1 MLPRRCPQ
9 FTATF
14 IEVGDISSCIS
25 GDRNRYFK
33 AKHEKKRSYEY
44 ERSDEFQGEIFMMA
58 DIHSDSWVEG
68 ESAINFG
75 SNSRR

>member
-14 IEVGDISSCIS
+14 IEVGDVSSCIS

-33 AKHEKKRSYEY
+33 AKHKKKMKY
-44 ERSDEFQGEIFMMA
+44 ERSDEFQGEISMA

>member
-1 MLPRRCPQ
+1 M
-9 FTATF
+9 
-14 IEVGDISSCIS
+14 
-25 GDRNRYFK
+25 K
-33 AKHEKKRSYEY
+33 Y

>member
-1 MLPRRCPQ
+1 M
-9 FTATF
+9 
-14 IEVGDISSCIS
+14 
-25 GDRNRYFK
+25 K
-33 AKHEKKRSYEY
+33 Y
-44 ERSDEFQGEIFMMA
+44 ERSDEFQGEIFMA